1 MKTYFQNGIVEDIPH
16 YLEDDTRFYIQEL
29 QGNPPDK
36 YIYPG
41 DKLKYELDSELV
53 SLYDKFRDL
62 FFHDPKSYYAELDF
76 MPIFVQEAG
85 QSSECSWTVELF
97 NKVLQEEKIREI
109 PNIYKHLYLV
119 DCQFLVGTI
128 QNLLSGMEAAFV
140 SYYTQ
145 INQIGN
151 DISPSSE
158 NATMYQMSP
167 EVGSISALLEN
178 YFIKAYSILD
188 MLCKIA
194 YEFQFSQ
201 NDFSAYKKLKSA
213 DILWGARKDL
223 TVNNTHG
230 TVFEKCDL
238 ISTIES
244 LRNEVVHNGSWE
256 LNPKVFVAFEKGV
269 ITERYMLFPD
279 IVQGHLATS
288 KNRRHFFGDG
298 IKVNEVLPRIHIN
311 YQQRILNTVKWFNSI
326 AFEKIATVCTGF

>member
-1 MKTYFQNGIVEDIPH
+1 MKTFFQNGTVKDIPRF
-16 YLEDDTRFYIQEL
+16 LEGSTEFYIQEL

-41 DKLKYELDSELV
+41 DKLKYELDAELV

-62 FFHDPKSYYAELDF
+62 FFDDITAYYAELNI

-85 QSSECSWTVELF
+85 QSSECGWTAELF
-97 NKVLQEEKIREI
+97 NKVLQEEKIRKI

-128 QNLLSGMEAAFV
+128 QNLLSGMEAVFI
-140 SYYTQ
+140 SYYKQ
-145 INQIGN
+145 INEIGN
-151 DISPSSE
+151 DVEPPSAD
-158 NATMYQMSP
+158 ATIYQMSP
-167 EVGSISALLEN
+167 AVESISALLEN

-188 MLCKIA
+188 ILSKIA

-201 NDFSAYKKLKSA
+201 KDFSSYKKLRSA
-213 DILWGARKDL
+213 DVLWGARKNL
-223 TVNNTHG
+223 TVNNARG

-238 ISTIES
+238 ISAIES

-256 LNPKVFVAFEKGV
+256 LNPKVFIAFEHGT

-279 IVQGHLATS
+279 IVQGHLSTV

-298 IKVNEVLPRIHIN
+298 IKVNEVFPKIHMRYRLRIF
-311 YQQRILNTVKWFNSI
+311 NTVKLFNALAI
-326 AFEKIATVCTGF
+326 GNATTD

>member
-1 MKTYFQNGIVEDIPH
+1 MKTYFQNGTVQDIPH
-16 YLEDDTRFYIQEL
+16 FLDDSTKFYIQEL

-62 FFHDPKSYYAELDF
+62 FFENTKSYYAELAF
-76 MPIFVQEAG
+76 MPIFIQDAG
-85 QSSECSWTVELF
+85 QSSECSWTGELF
-97 NKVLQEEKIREI
+97 SKVLQEERIRAL
-109 PNIYKHLYLV
+109 PNIYRHLYLV

-145 INQIGN
+145 INEIGN
-151 DISPSSE
+151 DIEPSSE
-158 NATMYQMSP
+158 DATMYQMSQA
-167 EVGSISALLEN
+167 VGGISALLEN

-201 NDFSAYKKLKSA
+201 KDFSSYKKLKSA
-213 DILWGARKDL
+213 DVLWGARKNL
-223 TVNNTHG
+223 TLNNTLG

-256 LNPKVFVAFEKGV
+256 LNPKVFIAFERGL
-269 ITERYMLFPD
+269 IRERYMLFPD
-279 IVQGHLATS
+279 ILQGHLATV

-298 IKVNEVLPRIHIN
+298 TKVNEILPQIHTN
-311 YQQRILNTVKWFNSI
+311 YRLRILNTVKLFN
-326 AFEKIATVCTGF
+326 AFAS

>member
-1 MKTYFQNGIVEDIPH
+1 MKTYFQNGTAENIPH
-16 YLEDDTRFYIQEL
+16 FFEDSAGFYIQEL
-29 QGNPPDK
+29 QGNLPDK

-41 DKLKYELDSELV
+41 DNLKYELDSELV

-62 FFHDPKSYYAELDF
+62 FFEDTKAYYAELNL
-76 MPIFVQEAG
+76 MPIFVQETG
-85 QSSECSWTVELF
+85 QSSECGWTGELF
-97 NKVLQEEKIREI
+97 NKVLQEETIKKI
-109 PNIYKHLYLV
+109 PNIYRHLYLV

-145 INQIGN
+145 IIEIGN
-151 DISPSSE
+151 DMEPSSE
-158 NATMYQMSP
+158 NTTMYQMSQG
-167 EVGSISALLEN
+167 VGSISALLEN

-194 YEFQFSQ
+194 YEFQFSLK
-201 NDFSAYKKLKSA
+201 DFSSYKKLKSA
-213 DILWGARKDL
+213 DVLWGARKNL
-223 TVNNTHG
+223 TVNNAKG

-256 LNPKVFVAFEKGV
+256 LNPKVFVAFEHGIIK
-269 ITERYMLFPD
+269 ERYMLFPD
-279 IVQGHLATS
+279 IVQGHLATV

-298 IKVNEVLPRIHIN
+298 IKANEVLPKIHMN
-311 YQQRILNTVKWFNSI
+311 YRLRILNTVKLFNALAIENTS
-326 AFEKIATVCTGF
+326 AD